1 MKAWFKANRR
11 LVLRLTGT
19 ILSLGLL
26 IWVFYNSREDIL
38 VALAHATQPA
48 TLVKVIL
55 AAGLIFL
62 SRLCTVA
69 RWHILLR
76 SGGIKIPFKDTL
88 RLTFTG
94 LFASNFL
101 PTSVGGDVVR
111 LAGAMQMGYDRAVCL
126 ASIAVDRLV
135 NMAGMSLAAPLGI
148 YQLFQAGPLAP
159 GTSAALAGF
168 WEKGWGFFRR
178 TLSSLTI
185 WLKQPGALL
194 AAFLFAAGN
203 LLFVAGAYYFL
214 IQGMG
219 AYLPYWKLVGLVS
232 VGYFLGLMPF
242 TINGYGWH
250 ETIMITLFTQVAGI
264 NGGAAAIVVVLE
276 RLLMMLASLPGAAAL
291 PDVMAKMDGDEAQ
304 RIEKMERR
312 ENRE

>member
-1 MKAWFKANRR
+1 MKAWLKANRR

-26 IWVFYNSREDIL
+26 VWVFYNSRGDIL
-38 VALAHATQPA
+38 VALANATQPE
-48 TLVKVIL
+48 TLVKLIV

-69 RWHILLR
+69 RWHTLLR

-135 NMAGMSLAAPLGI
+135 NMTGMSLAAPLGI
-148 YQLFQAGPLAP
+148 YQLFQAGPLTSLALP
-159 GTSAALAGF
+159 GL
-168 WEKGWGFFRR
+168 WEKGWGFLRR

-185 WLKQPGALL
+185 WFKQPGALL
-194 AAFLFAAGN
+194 TAFLFAAGN
-203 LLFVAGAYYFL
+203 LLFVAGSYYLL

-264 NGGAAAIVVVLE
+264 NAGAAAIVVVLE
-276 RLLMMLASLPGAAAL
+276 RLLMMLASLPGAIAL

-312 ENRE
+312 ENRA

>member
-38 VALAHATQPA
+38 VALANATQPA
-48 TLVKVIL
+48 TLVKVIV

-69 RWHILLR
+69 RWHTLLR

-135 NMAGMSLAAPLGI
+135 NMTGMSLASPIGI
-148 YQLFQAGPLAP
+148 YQLFQAGPLQ
-159 GTSAALAGF
+159 ALALVGL
-168 WEKGWGFFRR
+168 WEKGWGFIRQ
-178 TLSSLTI
+178 TLLSLTI
-185 WLKQPGALL
+185 WLKQPLGLIT
-194 AAFLFAAGN
+194 AFLFTLGN
-203 LLFVAGAYYFL
+203 LFCVAGCYYLL
-214 IQGMG
+214 IRGMG
-219 AYLPYWKLVGLVS
+219 GDLAYWKLIGLVS

-250 ETIMITLFTQVAGI
+250 ETIMITLFSNV
-264 NGGAAAIVVVLE
+264 GGVNSGTAAVVVVLQ
-276 RLLMMLASLPGAAAL
+276 RLLMMLASLPGAITL
-291 PDVMAKMDGDEAQ
+291 PDVLAKMDGGETQQAGNDETVS
-304 RIEKMERR
+304 ER
-312 ENRE
+312 

>member
-1 MKAWFKANRR
+1 MKVWLKANHR
-11 LVLRLTGT
+11 LALRLAGT

-26 IWVFYNSREDIL
+26 VWVFYNSREDIL
-38 VALAHATQPA
+38 VALANARQPA
-48 TLVKVIL
+48 TLGKIAI
-55 AAGLIFL
+55 AAGLVFL

-69 RWHILLR
+69 RWHTLLR
-76 SGGIKIPFKDTL
+76 SGGIKISLKDTL

-94 LFASNFL
+94 LFATNFL

-135 NMAGMSLAAPLGI
+135 NMTGMSLAAPLGI
-148 YQLFQAGPLAP
+148 YQLFQAGPLTSLALP
-159 GTSAALAGF
+159 GL
-168 WEKGWGFFRR
+168 WEKGWNFLRR

-185 WLKQPGALL
+185 WLKQPLALL

-219 AYLPYWKLVGLVS
+219 GDLPYWKLVGLVS

-250 ETIMITLFTQVAGI
+250 ETIMITLFTQMAGI
-264 NGGAAAIVVVLE
+264 NGGAAAVVVVLE
-276 RLLMMLASLPGAAAL
+276 RLLMMLASLPGAAFL
-291 PDVMAKMDGDEAQ
+291 PGVLEKMDGKGQE
-304 RIEKMERR
+304 
-312 ENRE
+312 